1 MHIIQKSGV
10 LRTSESHFS
19 FVWVIEN
26 GVISMFGKR
35 QTFGDSSNL
44 TILLHVQRLHE
55 KSV

>member
-10 LRTSESHFS
+10 LKTSESHFS